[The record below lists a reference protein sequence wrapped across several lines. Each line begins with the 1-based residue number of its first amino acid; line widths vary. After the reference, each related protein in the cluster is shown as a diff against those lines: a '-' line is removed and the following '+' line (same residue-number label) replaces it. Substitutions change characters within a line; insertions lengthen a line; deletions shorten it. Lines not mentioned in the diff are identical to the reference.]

1 MSNFAQK
8 FKNMWNPPEDEYDF
22 EESTETTVADE
33 DTASGD
39 TVSDNYTS
47 STSSSYSDV
56 HSHSYETTER
66 RSNVVNFNNAAEL
79 RVVLFKPMDYRED
92 TRAIA
97 DELVRA
103 NTVVLNLEVTPK
115 DVARR
120 VLDFLGG
127 VAYAKN
133 GKVKRVSTNT
143 YIITPANVSLTGDDM
158 MDEAETEEAYI

>member
-8 FKNMWNPPEDEYDF
+8 FKNMWNPPEDEFDY
-22 EESTETTVADE
+22 EESTETIAAE
-33 DTASGD
+33 D
-39 TVSDNYTS
+39 TVSQDTTEEYTS
-47 STSSSYSDV
+47 STTSSYRDS
-56 HSHSYETTER
+56 STSYESDR
-66 RSNVVNFNNAAEL
+66 RSNVMNINNREPVQ
-79 RVVLFKPMDYRED
+79 VVLFKPMDYRED

-127 VAYAKN
+127 VAYAKE

-143 YIITPANVSLTGDDM
+143 YIITPANVNLTGDDM
-158 MDEAETEEAYI
+158 MDEGETEEAYI

>member
-22 EESTETTVADE
+22 ETTETTTAAEEPAQETTTE
-33 DTASGD
+33 DYSSA
-39 TVSDNYTS
+39 S
-47 STSSSYSDV
+47 STSSYRDV
-56 HSHSYETTER
+56 HSHSYESER
-66 RSNVVNFNNAAEL
+66 RSNVVNFNSAAEL
-79 RVVLFKPMDYRED
+79 KVVLFKPMDYRED

-158 MDEAETEEAYI
+158 MDESETEEAYI

>member
-8 FKNMWNPPEDEYDF
+8 FKNMWNPPEDEY
-22 EESTETTVADE
+22 EYEEAGEINEAAVESVSESTENTYE
-33 DTASGD
+33 DIH
-39 TVSDNYTS
+39 
-47 STSSSYSDV
+47 SSSRPES
-56 HSHSYETTER
+56 R
-66 RSNVVNFNNAAEL
+66 QSNVVNFSHGGNVQ
-79 RVVLFKPMDYRED
+79 VVLFKPMDYRQD

-143 YIITPANVSLTGDDM
+143 YIITPSNVELSGGDM
-158 MDEAETEEAYI
+158 EDETETEEAYF

>member
-8 FKNMWNPPEDEYDF
+8 FKNMWNPPEDEFDY
-22 EESTETTVADE
+22 EEAGQVNPEEEAAAPEQESYHDSYRDVR
-33 DTASGD
+33 
-39 TVSDNYTS
+39 S
-47 STSSSYSDV
+47 STHEQASP
-56 HSHSYETTER
+56 
-66 RSNVVNFNNAAEL
+66 SNVVNLGGSGTVN
-79 RVVLFKPMDYRED
+79 VVLFKPMDYRED
-92 TRAIA
+92 TREIA
-97 DELVRA
+97 DQLVRA

-143 YIITPANVSLTGDDM
+143 YIITPSNVNLTGDDM
-158 MDEAETEEAYI
+158 TDETENEETYF

>member
-8 FKNMWNPPEDEYDF
+8 FKNMWNPPEDEFDY
-22 EESTETTVADE
+22 EEAGEVNEAAEETIGVETDAD
-33 DTASGD
+33 
-39 TVSDNYTS
+39 
-47 STSSSYSDV
+47 SYRDI
-56 HSHSYETTER
+56 HSRSRDEER
-66 RSNVVNFNNAAEL
+66 RNNVVNFSHSGNVQ
-79 RVVLFKPMDYRED
+79 VVLFKPMDYRED

-143 YIITPANVSLTGDDM
+143 YIITPSNVDLTGDDM
-158 MDEAETEEAYI
+158 TDDTENEEAYF

>member
-8 FKNMWNPPEDEYDF
+8 FKNMWNPPEDEFDY
-22 EESTETTVADE
+22 EETTETTTAE
-33 DTASGD
+33 DTSSGD

-47 STSSSYSDV
+47 STSSSYHDV
-56 HSHSYETTER
+56 SSHSYEPER
-66 RSNVVNFNNAAEL
+66 RSNVVNFSNSAEL
-79 RVVLFKPMDYRED
+79 KVVLFKPMDYRED